1 MKDLWGFENL
11 GVWSFISGALT
22 FRGVRD
28 KMHAKITRP
37 GHIYKHIIRSLS
49 DTNTYYYHHSIRII
63 ISD

>member
-28 KMHAKITRP
+28 TMGP
-37 GHIYKHIIRSLS
+37 
-49 DTNTYYYHHSIRII
+49 
-63 ISD
+63 